1 MHTSSLSSDSKIL
14 NAIVLVH
21 LHWGSQGIVVDLHKK
36 SIDPNSD
43 TGSCDTWNH
52 LTEATAGNATIANR
66 LPCWLL

>member
-1 MHTSSLSSDSKIL
+1 MHTSSLSSDSKFL
-14 NAIVLVH
+14 NGHCVGAS
-21 LHWGSQGIVVDLHKK
+21 HWGSQGIVVDLHKK